1 MKRIKTKIHNALQLA
16 KSYSGI
22 IRFALYLVIGAI
34 LVFGI
39 ISAIV
44 PLLLIFIAIEL
55 LVYARWFKSGREKR
69 QERRREKVIY
79 GSRIS

>member
-1 MKRIKTKIHNALQLA
+1 MKGIKEKIINTFKLTKA
-16 KSYSGI
+16 YSGI

-44 PLLLIFIAIEL
+44 PLILIFIAIEL
-55 LVYARWFKSGREKR
+55 LAYTHWFKRGREKR
-69 QERRREKVIY
+69 KEQRREKVIY